1 MPIEDVDYLIDN
13 SDTNSYIVRAD
24 SSMRDK
30 GAFPTPSMF
39 ALNFTQPFSYVYGVD
54 VLDAS
59 MPSSMWNIEPI
70 NNSFKYHQVWLNR
83 ASDYIGRESLTK
95 EMFFRYHFQDTSF
108 FPELTS
114 CFDRKDNNRILF
126 ADEESSAYFDQ
137 VLSSSPRD
145 NMIAMRR
152 IKGCVPLRTVNVLN
166 DDGRYFYLQFRDRVL
181 ALFSHLTDVMDV
193 IKSIPGI
200 RTLNISPAQTTY
212 TYYGRSET
220 VLPVVHEVNDTINV
234 YILEHI
240 NLYDDLQTSLPFT
253 KCAQVNAEKENTYYV
268 FDDILY
274 IQDSTYSQNYSDAT
288 QDVIK
293 VLAQDNSQKHMFDEA
308 NVIHVNTDTHIYRLQ
323 IDDGV
328 VVDFPLAYD
337 ASKNYENVIFYYNK
351 SLSVSNRTYFDAEL
365 KSLVHYDFKYFNNT
379 EYVNIIE
386 KKVLP
391 SVGFNWCSAIM
402 FNGFVEIEPSN
413 YNIFDYMIALEQGI
427 SESVQVTNTNGARY
441 SYPFEQP
448 FLINVTKA
456 NANGPVT
463 RTGKI
468 KFIIKSVRNTFFMI
482 DIDNTTMA
490 ENIGF
495 SVFKSVNTS
504 STDILFER
512 ILHPSRKNLLASVT
526 RDDDEQIIPPG
537 VVYLLGVRYVV
548 LRCPEIESLI
558 GSQSYDV
565 SSGGIGI
572 FKLALNQ
579 ETVQQRLDF
588 VHFVRKPFHPI
599 EKMDRL
605 TFRFELKDGQ
615 LYDFKGVDMFMIL
628 QINTY
633 VPKRKHNFDPKMS
646 MLNPNYDPDFMRYIN
661 RESDKKAR
669 QEKMNGSRPT
679 QNNLLAWNASS
690 EEEEYTDGDDD
701 TQSEDTDILKIQNNF
716 TTPHVEDAGYID
728 RDYIDHLNGF
738 RLRS

>member
-1 MPIEDVDYLIDN
+1 MPIEDVGYLIDN
-13 SDTNSYIVRAD
+13 SDNNSYIVRAD

-30 GAFPTPSMF
+30 VAFPTPSVF
-39 ALNFTQPFSYVYGVD
+39 ALNFSQPFSYVYGVD

-83 ASDYIGRESLTK
+83 ASQYIGRESLHK
-95 EMFFRYHFQDTSF
+95 EMFYRYHFQDTSF
-108 FPELTS
+108 FPELAKF
-114 CFDRKDNNRILF
+114 FDGKDNNRILF
-126 ADEESSAYFDQ
+126 TDEENATYFDQ
-137 VLSSSPRD
+137 VLSSSQRD

-152 IKGCVPLRTVNVLN
+152 IKGCVPLRPVNALN
-166 DDGRYFYLQFRDRVL
+166 DSGEYFYLQFRDRIL
-181 ALFSHLTDVMDV
+181 ALYAHLTDVMDI

-200 RTLNISPAQTTY
+200 RTLDISPYKNTY

-220 VLPVVHEVNDTINV
+220 SLPVVHEVHNTIRV

-240 NLYDDLQTSLPFT
+240 NLYDDLQTSLPFS
-253 KCAQVNAEKENTYYV
+253 KCTQINVDEEEVYYV

-274 IQDSTYSQNYSDAT
+274 TQNSSYTRDYSEAT
-288 QDVIK
+288 QQIIN
-293 VLAQDNSQKHMFDEA
+293 VLTQSHSQKHMFDEA

-323 IDDGV
+323 TDDGM
-328 VVDFPLAYD
+328 VVDFPFVYD
-337 ASKNYENVIFYYNK
+337 DSKNYENVVFYCNK
-351 SLSVSNRTYFDAEL
+351 SLSVSNRAYFDADL
-365 KSLVHYDFKYFNNT
+365 KGLVHYDFKYFSNT
-379 EYVNIIE
+379 EYINIIE
-386 KKVLP
+386 EKVLS
-391 SVGFNWCSAIM
+391 SVGFKWCSAIM
-402 FNGFVEIEPSN
+402 FNGFVQIEPSN

-427 SESVQVTNTNGARY
+427 TESVQVTNTSGVRY
-441 SYPFEQP
+441 SYPFENP
-448 FLINVTKA
+448 FLIKVKKA
-456 NANGPVT
+456 NINGPVT

-468 KFIIKSVRNTFFMI
+468 KFSVQSVRNTFFMI
-482 DIDNTTMA
+482 DIDNTSMA

-495 SVFKSVNTS
+495 SVFKSVNTTA
-504 STDILFER
+504 TDILFER
-512 ILHPSRKNLLASVT
+512 ISHPTRKNLLASVT
-526 RDDDEQIIPPG
+526 RDEDEQIIPPG
-537 VVYLLGVRYVV
+537 VVYLLGIRYVV

-599 EKMDRL
+599 EKLDRL

-633 VPKRKHNFDPKMS
+633 VPKRKQHFDPKMS
-646 MLNPNYDPDFMRYIN
+646 VLNPNYDPDFMRYVN
-661 RESDKKAR
+661 RENDKKAR
-669 QEKMNGSRPT
+669 QEKLNSSRPT
-679 QNNLLAWNASS
+679 QDHLLAWNASS
-690 EEEEYTDGDDD
+690 DEEYTDGDEE
-701 TQSEDTDILKIQNNF
+701 TQSDDTDILKIQNNF

-728 RDYIDHLNGF
+728 RDYIDHVNGF
-738 RLRS
+738 RL

>member
-1 MPIEDVDYLIDN
+1 MPIEDVEYLIDN

-30 GAFPTPSMF
+30 LAFPTPSMF

-70 NNSFKYHQVWLNR
+70 NNSFKYHQVWINR
-83 ASDYIGRESLTK
+83 ASEYIGRESLRK
-95 EMFFRYHFQDTSF
+95 ETFYRYHFQDTSF
-108 FPELTS
+108 FPELVS

-126 ADEESSAYFDQ
+126 TDEENATYVDQILPSSQ
-137 VLSSSPRD
+137 RD

-152 IKGCVPLRTVNVLN
+152 IKGCVPLRPVNALN
-166 DDGRYFYLQFRDRVL
+166 DDGRYFYLQFRDRML
-181 ALFSHLTDVMDV
+181 ALFAHLTDVMDV

-200 RTLNISPAQTTY
+200 RTLNISPDQTTY
-212 TYYGRSET
+212 TYHGLSET
-220 VLPVVHEVNDTINV
+220 ILPIVHEVHDNITV
-234 YILEHI
+234 YILEHV

-253 KCAQVNAEKENTYYV
+253 KCSQIDVSTEDTYYV

-274 IQDSTYSQNYSDAT
+274 TQDSSYSRDYSDST
-288 QDVIK
+288 QEMIN
-293 VLAQDNSQKHMFDEA
+293 VLTRDNSQKHMFDYA

-328 VVDFPLAYD
+328 VVDFPLVYD
-337 ASKNYENVIFYYNK
+337 ASKNYENVVFYYNK
-351 SLSVSNRTYFDAEL
+351 SLSVSNRAYFDAYL

-386 KKVLP
+386 KKVLH
-391 SVGFNWCSAIM
+391 SVGFKWCSAIM
-402 FNGFVEIEPSN
+402 LNGFVEIESSN
-413 YNIFDYMIALEQGI
+413 YNIFDFMIALEQGI
-427 SESVQVTNTNGARY
+427 TESVQVTNTKGVRY
-441 SYPFEQP
+441 SYPFDSP
-448 FLINVTKA
+448 FLINVKKA

-468 KFIIKSVRNTFFMI
+468 KFIVQSVRETFFMI
-482 DIDNTTMA
+482 DIDNTTMS

-495 SVFKSVNTS
+495 SVFKSVNKS

-512 ILHPSRKNLLASVT
+512 ILHPTRKNLLASVT
-526 RDDDEQIIPPG
+526 QGDDEQIIPPG

-633 VPKRKHNFDPKMS
+633 VPKRKQHFDPKMS
-646 MLNPNYDPDFMRYIN
+646 VLNPNYDPDFMRYLN

-669 QEKMNGSRPT
+669 QEKINRSRPT
-679 QNNLLAWNASS
+679 QDPLLAWNASS
-690 EEEEYTDGDDD
+690 SEEEYTDGDEE
-701 TQSEDTDILKIQNNF
+701 TQSDHTDILKIQNDF

-728 RDYIDHLNGF
+728 RDYIDHVNGF
-738 RLRS
+738 RFRP